1 MVRINLAEF
10 SIDTNS
16 LDKAIVDNRSKID
29 ALREALNNAKK
40 ANKDYSKEMQALS
53 VLIVGQNKL
62 QDELNRQLIANEIS
76 QEDYN
81 ASLLESNTIINQ
93 SNQRL
98 SELSNLRRAEITDI
112 TDLERQIRT
121 LSNENRSLERTY
133 TGLTLAQSDL
143 LENYDREGKSKQ
155 QLIEDNKRLRTI
167 RDQLRLTTGEESAE
181 VQRLNA
187 IIDGNT
193 NLINE
198 NADAN
203 ETRIAGIGQYKE
215 QIKSAFDD
223 ILNGNI
229 NQGFTSL
236 QDSAKGLAVSI
247 GNMTKQA
254 LAFVATPIGAVV
266 TAVVGSAVA
275 IGALVKESFDYNKAI
290 QENVRLVEN
299 LFKISGKYADEVR
312 NNITGIAETFGL
324 EFKDVANTV
333 DKLLDTG
340 AVKTELEAINV
351 IKNGLITAPDS
362 NEYISNLESI
372 AERAGRIG
380 LQIEEVITLNKALE
394 DSPVDGEA
402 VFGALDKST
411 KALTEQSDK
420 TRDALSSILGGA
432 FTDDLLAKIN
442 NGTLTVTQALTQI
455 DIQAKKS
462 NLSVSET
469 ANLGATLFG
478 KASVSAGGY
487 ANVLG
492 LVNEAVSKQNE
503 PLTELQKKTQDLA
516 DANLEL
522 SKTKDE
528 AFKSDVILTFQK
540 NIELFGVKASIVW
553 YKVIGGII
561 DLIKYFDKVFG
572 ASELL
577 GETWDAVKGYANS
590 LFRAFESV
598 KGILIDLAR
607 IFGIN
612 ESTSGGFLKTIY
624 QFISPLNLLKNLYK
638 GLSLALNTFSNLVE
652 SSRANIGAFATTV
665 KNVFSQLQ
673 NAVSN
678 FDITNPLKSLKS
690 FADLNVSKIYNDALA
705 GEKKLADQRKK
716 DKLVQD
722 AISTIGDIANSSIDK
737 TTKDPTKDKKSSS
750 EKVEK
755 SKEKKDDADK
765 KLEEAQKKELELA
778 KNLADEQI
786 KLANAELQNYILT
799 NASKLTDSKRLNK
812 ALIDEENKRLDTL
825 KDKNDKINFDEYNNK
840 KKLIELSKDDESLK
854 AEQLLVL
861 TKEYENKKLEISQ
874 STDKQKKDNSLKLET
889 QTVEDKKLIQAIEFE
904 QQLARLEELGASE
917 FEIQQSKLEQE
928 KQLELQKLS
937 ETLQEKFQLKLDTD
951 ANNNITQQEID
962 DAKIE
967 LKKELDAENDLF
979 EQERIKAQLDAI
991 NLLEVDYANKKLE
1004 IENIVNENKLQGRL
1018 QVLRGLS
1025 QIAGQET
1032 ALGKAIATA
1041 SVAYEQYK
1049 SISSIISNLGIAN
1062 AKAVSASPL
1071 TFGQPWVGVNTVK
1084 AGIDIGASVA
1094 GGVKA
1099 IADINGASAI
1109 SNIAGGVSTVIGG
1122 VKKIQGFAD
1131 GGLINDGTSISRA
1144 NGDDVLITAKKGEV
1158 ILNEN
1163 QQSLLGGANTFSR
1176 IGVPGFATG
1185 GLIGASNLQS
1195 VQSSISN
1202 NQNVAEVS
1210 ENAILQI
1217 TDAIYQGSQV
1227 GLRDLNTDLQIS
1239 QGANF

>member
-133 TGLTLAQSDL
+133 AGLTLAQSDL

-254 LAFVATPIGAVV
+254 WAFVATPIGAVV

-275 IGALVKESFDYNKAI
+275 IGALVKETFDYNKAI
-290 QENVRLVEN
+290 QEN
-299 LFKISGKYADEVR
+299 
-312 NNITGIAETFGL
+312 
-324 EFKDVANTV
+324 
-333 DKLLDTG
+333 
-340 AVKTELEAINV
+340 
-351 IKNGLITAPDS
+351 LI
-362 NEYISNLESI
+362 
-372 AERAGRIG
+372 
-380 LQIEEVITLNKALE
+380 
-394 DSPVDGEA
+394 
-402 VFGALDKST
+402 
-411 KALTEQSDK
+411 LTEQLTGKTGDAVNDIRVRAEALTQTFGGDFKENLEVAKSLVTDFGISYNEAFELFEDGLIRGGNANNEFRESIIEYGPLIKDAGYSVKQFLGILNAGFDLGIYKDK
-420 TRDALSSILGGA
+420 LPDALKEANLALNEQTKATRDALVNAFGSPFSDTILEQVRKGEITTSEALQRIAEKSKELNLNNQQLAQLTADVFKGA
-432 FTDDLLAKIN
+432 GEDSG
-442 NGTLTVTQALTQI
+442 GTLKVFLALNKAQEDQKKGYNNI
-455 DIQAKKS
+455 QKAVAEVRYANFELAQAKS
-462 NLSVSET
+462 
-469 ANLGATLFG
+469 
-478 KASVSAGGY
+478 
-487 ANVLG
+487 
-492 LVNEAVSKQNE
+492 
-503 PLTELQKKTQDLA
+503 
-516 DANLEL
+516 DAL
-522 SKTKDE
+522 
-528 AFKSDVILTFQK
+528 KSDDVIALQQ
-540 NIELFGVKASIVW
+540 
-553 YKVIGGII
+553 
-561 DLIKYFDKVFG
+561 
-572 ASELL
+572 
-577 GETWDAVKGYANS
+577 
-590 LFRAFESV
+590 AFNNAW
-598 KGILIDLAR
+598 KKIQ
-607 IFGIN
+607 
-612 ESTSGGFLKTIY
+612 TY
-624 QFISPLNLLKNLYK
+624 WYK
-638 GLSLALNTFSNLVE
+638 GLSVAREYYFGVEEFQLKFVNGFINIFKSIPRIAGISFSAVADSFRAVVGIIINGGRAITKAIAGDFDGASKEFGNFKNNVAGLGSEIEKNASKVTGAVGKIIKDSNSQIDKGLAKRKERLLAQSDEEERLRKLEEDRNKRPL
-652 SSRANIGAFATTV
+652 AKDNIIPP
-665 KNVFSQLQ
+665 K
-673 NAVSN
+673 
-678 FDITNPLKSLKS
+678 
-690 FADLNVSKIYNDALA
+690 
-705 GEKKLADQRKK
+705 EKK
-716 DKLVQD
+716 
-722 AISTIGDIANSSIDK
+722 
-737 TTKDPTKDKKSSS
+737 
-750 EKVEK
+750 E
-755 SKEKKDDADK
+755 KEKKDDADK

-786 KLANAELQNYILT
+786 KLANAELQNYILN

-1227 GLRDLNTDLQIS
+1227 GIRDLNADLQIS